1 MAVAVADPAGGTLS
15 PRLLAQA
22 PHRLMFFIGA
32 TNLLLAM
39 AWWTMWLADARWQLF
54 GLRQPQ
60 PWAGW
65 LHAFV
70 MQYQML
76 PSFIFGFLLT
86 VFPRWMGLPELPRW
100 RYLPVGAG
108 ILGGQ
113 LATIAGAFGYAPGIV
128 VGYWMTL
135 AGWLAG
141 VVTLGPM
148 LARERGTTW
157 HARACFGGLLLGMAG
172 LLAWGAFLHGTFLHG
187 AFLHGMDARW
197 AFASIKLGT
206 FGLLLPVYFTVAH
219 RMFPFFAGNVVAGYA
234 SWRPLWLLGTV
245 LALCVAHLVLE
256 LAHAYGWLWLVDL
269 PLLAL
274 LLLALW
280 KWWPRGRPPALLLVL
295 FIGLVW
301 LPLAIALYAFQS
313 IAYELTGVFLL
324 ARAPAHALFVGFFG
338 SVLVAMVTRVTQ
350 GHSGRRLVM
359 PKAAWFA
366 FVAIQVVAV
375 MRVFAEVLPD
385 GAAWQAY
392 AAIGW
397 LVAFAPWV
405 ARIGRIYL
413 LPRVDGKPG

>member
-1 MAVAVADPAGGTLS
+1 MTKVAS

-39 AWWTMWLADARWQLF
+39 VWWAMWLADARWHVF

-86 VFPRWMGLPELPRW
+86 VFPRWMGLPDLSR
-100 RYLPVGAG
+100 RHYLPVGAG
-108 ILGGQ
+108 LFCGQ
-113 LATIAGAFGYAPGIV
+113 LATIIGAFGYPPAITIGF
-128 VGYWMTL
+128 WMTL
-135 AGWLAG
+135 AGWLVG
-141 VVTLGPM
+141 VATLGPM
-148 LARERGTTW
+148 LVRERGTTW
-157 HARACFGGLLLGMAG
+157 HARACFAG
-172 LLAWGAFLHGTFLHG
+172 LALGLAGLAAWGMFLHDGN
-187 AFLHGMDARW
+187 ARL
-197 AFASIKLGT
+197 AFASIKIGT
-206 FGLLLPVYFTVAH
+206 FGLLLPVYFSVAH
-219 RMFPFFAGNVVAGYA
+219 RMFPFFAGNVVAGYVA
-234 SWRPLWLLGTV
+234 WRPLPLLGAA
-245 LALCVAHLVLE
+245 LALSFTHLALE
-256 LAHAYGWLWLVDL
+256 LTHAYAWLWLADV

-280 KWWPRGRPPALLLVL
+280 KWWPRGDAPGLLLVL
-295 FIGLVW
+295 FIGLAW

-313 IAYELTGVFLL
+313 IAYELTGAFLL
-324 ARAPAHALFVGFFG
+324 GRAPAHALFVGFFG

-350 GHSGRRLVM
+350 GHSGRKLMM

-366 FVAIQVVAV
+366 FAAIQFVAT
-375 MRVFAEVLPD
+375 MRIFAEVLPD
-385 GAAWQAY
+385 GMAWQA
-392 AAIGW
+392 AAAVGW

-405 ARIGRIYL
+405 VRIGRIYL
-413 LPRVDGKPG
+413 SPRVDGKPG